1 MKAIEMYILKL
12 DQTIKDSKRAS
23 NQDGGKTME
32 ASLQLAKDLY
42 EMEKQGDE
50 LIQQLFKAIK
60 VKPGTIY

>member
-12 DQTIKDSKRAS
+12 DQTIKDSKRAP
-23 NQDGGKTME
+23 NQDVVKTME
-32 ASLQLAKDLY
+32 ACLQLAKDLY

-60 VKPGTIY
+60 VKP